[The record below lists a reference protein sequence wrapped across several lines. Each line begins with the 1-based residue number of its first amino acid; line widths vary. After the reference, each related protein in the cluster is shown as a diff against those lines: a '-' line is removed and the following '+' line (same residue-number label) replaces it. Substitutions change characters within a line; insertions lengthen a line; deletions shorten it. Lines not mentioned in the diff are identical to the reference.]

1 MQNSLHKILLGLMQ
15 IAESGAFEGII
26 YSVISFL
33 NKQTNCKII
42 IFISFFCIE
51 DRLSRNI
58 LSTILLQYIKFTYLK
73 CVDSALFVKLSSFSH
88 S

>member
-1 MQNSLHKILLGLMQ
+1 MQ
-15 IAESGAFEGII
+15 IAESDAFEGII

-33 NKQTNCKII
+33 YKQTNCKII

-58 LSTILLQYIKFTYLK
+58 LSTILLQYINYSYLK
-73 CVDSALFVKLSSFSH
+73 CVDSTLFIFKNHLQFGKAMFAKIMKT
-88 S
+88 